1 MCHGGSALRRG
12 ASLPGNEE
20 IEEREVQSLVYWGTP
35 RETLNQVQQR
45 ATLSQLTQLR
55 TES

>member
-1 MCHGGSALRRG
+1 MRRG

-45 ATLSQLTQLR
+45 ATLSKLTQLR